1 VKTPDDRISVG
12 YPPLGRRA
20 FVLKLHHL
28 RTLRRRVYRRA
39 RLDLWFPQVPL
50 ALAVGVAGALAL
62 LPAVTRYANEYLHL
76 QLAGLT
82 TSLHPLAAGV
92 PALILRGVP
101 TAVIGVLQVLIA
113 VGLMLRSRLAW
124 VAALLITLTQ
134 LVLALGYTHQSV
146 YSAAVIYIGVLLLA
160 LLVSGQAFRRSSL
173 AAGTLFALAAS
184 ALLLTYG
191 ILGSLVLG
199 QQFGPPIDDL
209 QQATYFTVV
218 TMSTVGY
225 GDILPKSDDAR
236 LFVVSLILVGITV
249 FVTSLTAV
257 IGPVVQGRLA
267 TILEPRGAKKLRRVN
282 HFIIAGTSALARNT
296 ARELLARG
304 RGVVVITEDEDVRV
318 DEAEMEV
325 GDATDLDTL
334 RKAGA
339 ETAQAIL
346 ALSED
351 DAENAFVILALRDL
365 HTDAKKIAAVNARK
379 NMDRVR
385 RVQPDMIMAPNVFGS
400 EVLAMALTEERID
413 GQALMERYLDLKP
426 TGKT

>member
-1 VKTPDDRISVG
+1 MDVWFPHI
-12 YPPLGRRA
+12 PLG
-20 FVLKLHHL
+20 
-28 RTLRRRVYRRA
+28 
-39 RLDLWFPQVPL
+39 
-50 ALAVGVAGALAL
+50 LAVGAAGALAL
-62 LPAVTRYANEYLHL
+62 LPTVSRYATEYLHL
-76 QLAGLT
+76 QLSGLT
-82 TSLHPLAAGV
+82 SSLHPLAAGV
-92 PALILRGVP
+92 PELILRGVP
-101 TAVIGVLQVLIA
+101 TAVIGFLQILIA

-124 VAALLITLTQ
+124 VAALLITLAQ
-134 LVLALGYTHQSV
+134 LVLAIGYTHQPV
-146 YSAAVIYIGVLLLA
+146 LSAAVLYIAALLLA
-160 LLVSGQAFRRSSL
+160 LVVAGPAFRRSSL
-173 AAGTLFALAAS
+173 AAGTLFAVAAS

-199 QQFGPPIDDL
+199 QQFTPPIDDL
-209 QQATYFTVV
+209 QQATYFAVV

-225 GDILPKSDDAR
+225 GDITPKGDDAR

-257 IGPVVQGRLA
+257 VGPVVQGRLA
-267 TILEPRGAKKLRRVN
+267 TMLEPQGRKKMRRVN

-296 ARELLARG
+296 ARELAARG
-304 RGVVVITEDEDVRV
+304 RGVVVITDDEDARV
-318 DEAEMEV
+318 PEAEMEV
-325 GDATDLDTL
+325 GDATDLATL

-339 ETAQAIL
+339 ENAQAIL

-413 GQALMERYLDLKP
+413 GELLMERYLDLKP
-426 TGKT
+426 AGGS